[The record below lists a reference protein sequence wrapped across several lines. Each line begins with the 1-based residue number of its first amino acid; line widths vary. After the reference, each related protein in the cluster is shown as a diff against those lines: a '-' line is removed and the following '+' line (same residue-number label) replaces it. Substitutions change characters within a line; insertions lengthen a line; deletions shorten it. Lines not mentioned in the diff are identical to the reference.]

1 MRFSRLATGIA
12 NGISAPTAMQ
22 RGSWFLFLLRIQAA
36 AAVTVSVSLLDSD
49 SDSDPDST
57 PAEVCCLCLGSW
69 SCHRCILRTFFPPLI
84 LAFFISRW
92 SRLFL
97 TISFGCPAI
106 FYLVFSFCF
115 FAAES
120 SIPGCGGALKSSC
133 IFKCYVA
140 IGQCAFLRAPA
151 ICADGIID

>member
-69 SCHRCILRTFFPPLI
+69 SCHRCILRTFFPPLFLLSLFHDGRGYSLQFH
-84 LAFFISRW
+84 LAAQQYFIWFF
-92 SRLFL
+92 LF
-97 TISFGCPAI
+97 
-106 FYLVFSFCF
+106 VFLLLNPRSL
-115 FAAES
+115 AVVE
-120 SIPGCGGALKSSC
+120 L
-133 IFKCYVA
+133 
-140 IGQCAFLRAPA
+140 
-151 ICADGIID
+151 